1 MATMQRF
8 VLDTSLFTNPAVY
21 RQFANDPY
29 EAIANFIDQARRSQA
44 EFYMPSSVYSEFGTI
59 RNLEAIA
66 AEFEAIVRIRS
77 PRRYE
82 VKVPGA
88 LLHDFIDEVRIR
100 IDRGLKIAEEHT
112 RLGSRTASTED
123 AGVVINKLRGK
134 YREALRQGILDSKED
149 ADVLLLTI
157 ELEGTL
163 VSADQGL
170 QKWADRAGVEIAKP
184 ENLSAILSHL
194 PRRHDGSPDTDQ

>member
-1 MATMQRF
+1 MQRF
-8 VLDTSLFTNPAVY
+8 ILDTSLFTNPAIY
-21 RQFANDPY
+21 QQFAGDPY
-29 EAIANFIDQARRSQA
+29 EAIAKFLEQARQSRS
-44 EFYMPSSVYSEFGTI
+44 EFYMPSSVYEEFGKI

-66 AEFEAIVRIRS
+66 AEFEAIIRIRS
-77 PRRYE
+77 PRRYD

-100 IDRGLKIAEEHT
+100 IDRGLKIAEEHA
-112 RLGSRTASTED
+112 RLGSRTAPTED
-123 AGVVINKLRGK
+123 AGALINKLRGK

-157 ELEGTL
+157 ELEGIL

-184 ENLSAILSHL
+184 ENLSQILAHL
-194 PRRHDGSPDTDQ
+194 PRLGDSRRDADR